1 MVTDGIQDDV
11 MGEVSSLADHQHT
24 CILVDALFLAL
35 HGSGCDIDRLVLL
48 VAIYATYIGYVEL
61 AEPVRVGGVM
71 CNGEPQR

>member
-35 HGSGCDIDRLVLL
+35 HGSGCDIDRVVWL
-48 VAIYATYIGYVEL
+48 VAMPPI
-61 AEPVRVGGVM
+61 
-71 CNGEPQR
+71 